1 MTRENYVK
9 HLDSVGIKKYF
20 GVTPKKKI
28 RLVPRVKR
36 PNLIEEEEVVE
47 TQVKINEMKRKIHKG
62 GQE

>member
-47 TQVKINEMKRKIHKG
+47 T
-62 GQE
+62 